1 MAQPGRWW
9 AAGGAYLGDQGMIK
23 SILVL
28 AGGSA
33 HMVGT
38 LETAARAARRTGAEL
53 EVLHVRAD
61 AEQLTYYAGDM
72 IAPVPI
78 SDRAVEEAEAAI
90 SERAQHAKEC
100 YAKVFGDQSGGV
112 TWVEARGREP
122 QMLAEY
128 GRTADLVVISRPGS
142 AVDDDDPESVNAALF
157 ETGRPVLVAP
167 PTPLASFGTRVAIAW
182 NGSVQAARAI
192 GAAVPLIEQA
202 AEVTVLTAGK
212 ADDRPPTDR
221 LVAYLKRHGVSA
233 KIDSFDP
240 GSLSARA
247 RGRTLL
253 QHAAEMQADLLVMGA
268 YGQGRVMQ
276 FLGLGGATAKVIT
289 ANTMPLLMAH

>member
-1 MAQPGRWW
+1 
-9 AAGGAYLGDQGMIK
+9 MIK

-33 HMVGT
+33 QMVGT
-38 LETAARAARRTGAEL
+38 LQTAARAARKTGAEL
-53 EVLHVRAD
+53 DVLHVRAD

-90 SERAQHAKEC
+90 AERAAHAKAC
-100 YAKVFGDQSGGV
+100 YDRVFGEQSGGV
-112 TWVEARGREP
+112 AWVEARGREP
-122 QMLAEY
+122 QVVAEY
-128 GRTADLVVISRPGS
+128 GRTTDLVVISRPGS

-182 NGSVQAARAI
+182 NGSIQASRAVA
-192 GAAVPLIEQA
+192 AAVPLIEQA

-212 ADDRPPTDR
+212 PDDRPATDR
-221 LVAYLKRHGVSA
+221 LVAYLRKHGVTA
-233 KIDSFDP
+233 RIDSFDP
-240 GSLSARA
+240 GSSSSRA
-247 RGRTLL
+247 RGRSLL
-253 QHAAEMQADLLVMGA
+253 QHATEMQSDLLVMGA

>member
-1 MAQPGRWW
+1 MASR
-9 AAGGAYLGDQGMIK
+9 ALVGGGLCALGGQGMIK

-33 HMVGT
+33 HMVAT
-38 LETAARAARRTGAEL
+38 LQTAASAAQRTGAEL

-78 SDRAVEEAEAAI
+78 SDRAVQEAEAAI
-90 SERAQHAKEC
+90 ADRATHARAC
-100 YAKVFGDQSGGV
+100 YDRIFPDQPKGV
-112 TWVEARGREP
+112 AWVEARGREP
-122 QMLAEY
+122 QALAEY
-128 GRTADLVVISRPGS
+128 GRTTDLVVISRPGS

-157 ETGRPVLVAP
+157 ETGRPALVAP
-167 PTPLASFGTRVAIAW
+167 PVPLATFGTRVAIAW
-182 NGSVQAARAI
+182 NGSSQAARAI
-192 GAAVPLIEQA
+192 GAAVPLIEAA

-212 ADDRPPTDR
+212 PDDRPPTGR
-221 LVAYLKRHGVSA
+221 LLAYLARHGVTA
-233 KIDSFDP
+233 KVDSFDP
-240 GSLSARA
+240 GSSSARA

>member
-1 MAQPGRWW
+1 
-9 AAGGAYLGDQGMIK
+9 MIK

-33 HMVGT
+33 QMVGT
-38 LETAARAARRTGAEL
+38 LQTAARAARKTGADL

-78 SDRAVEEAEAAI
+78 SDRAVEEAELAI
-90 SERAQHAKEC
+90 AERAAHAKAC
-100 YAKVFGDQSGGV
+100 YDRVFADQTSGV
-112 TWVEARGREP
+112 AWVEARGREP
-122 QMLAEY
+122 QVLAEY
-128 GRTADLVVISRPGS
+128 GRTTDLVVISRPGS

-182 NGSVQAARAI
+182 NGSMQASRAVA
-192 GAAVPLIEQA
+192 AAVPLIEQA

-221 LVAYLKRHGVSA
+221 LIAYLGKHGVNA
-233 KIDSFDP
+233 KLDSFDP
-240 GSLSARA
+240 GSSSSRA
-247 RGRTLL
+247 RGRSLL
-253 QHAAEMQADLLVMGA
+253 QHATDLQSDLLVMGA